1 MTTPDHGTDAVA
13 EARDSV
19 WGWAEQ
25 IRNAAQ
31 APPLHHVPLGVW
43 QWGDRAIAN
52 FEQAVRRAVLAECV
66 HCGEREGAH
75 ADAYVCIPG
84 APDVAP
90 LGTVF
95 ESRAAAL
102 ARLLQHD
109 VD

>member
-13 EARDSV
+13 EARYALV
-19 WGWAEQ
+19 EE
-25 IRNAAQ
+25 
-31 APPLHHVPLGVW
+31 
-43 QWGDRAIAN
+43 AN
-52 FEQAVRRAVLAECV
+52 ISEGLSLSTLEIDLFEQAVRRAVLAECV

-90 LGTVF
+90 PGTVF